1 MSKWSKRSDEEK
13 LRIFNEQ
20 NALREKA
27 EIKKDP
33 IKSAQAQITELLQA
47 HELPLHCF
55 EHGHVKSQSYE
66 LTNGSFMG
74 QKCEVVKGRCIKCGK
89 NLSFP
94 LTPQVR
100 CTEFGILVIMVI
112 TLLKNEG
119 RLTDTRK

>member
-20 NALREKA
+20 KALREKA

-33 IKSAQAQITELLQA
+33 IKSTQAQMTELLQA
-47 HELPLHCF
+47 HEIPLHCF

-94 LTPQVR
+94 WTPQVR
-100 CTEFGILVIMVI
+100 CTEFGIIVAMVI